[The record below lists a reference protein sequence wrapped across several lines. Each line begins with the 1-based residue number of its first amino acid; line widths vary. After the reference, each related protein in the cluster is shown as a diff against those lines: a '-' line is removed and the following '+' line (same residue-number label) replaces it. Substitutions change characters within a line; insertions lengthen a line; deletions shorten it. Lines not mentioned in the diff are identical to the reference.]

1 MLTVQTS
8 LTEKNIKSQ
17 GKRMQIQP
25 VVILVQPQLA
35 ENMGMTARAMMNCGL
50 YQLRLVSPRENHL
63 SDKAVSASSGADEI
77 LQNAVVYTS
86 TQEAVADLQQ
96 VYATTARHRDQIK
109 VVHNA
114 ASAAKD
120 ITRQCQNGVKCGI
133 LFGPERTGL
142 NNDDVAL
149 SDAVVEIPLNPKH
162 CSLNLSQA
170 VLLVGYEWYKQQI
183 DTADTYLSTN
193 GTEIA
198 DKEKLFKFFEFM
210 EDKLQNNKNYQDDE
224 KRPRMIRN
232 LHNIFQRS
240 QITTQELNTLY
251 GIINHLSD
259 NLQKK

>member
-1 MLTVQTS
+1 
-8 LTEKNIKSQ
+8 
-17 GKRMQIQP
+17 MQKQP
-25 VVILVQPQLA
+25 IVILVQPQLA
-35 ENMGMTARAMMNCGL
+35 ENVGMAARAMMNCGL

-63 SDKAVSASSGADEI
+63 SDKAISASSGADKI
-77 LQNAVVYTS
+77 LRNAVVYNS
-86 TQEAVADLQQ
+86 TKEAVADLQQ
-96 VYATTARHRDQIK
+96 IYATTARHRDQIK
-109 VVHNA
+109 IVHNA
-114 ASAAKD
+114 AAAAKN
-120 ITRQCQNGVKCGI
+120 ITNQCRDNIKCGI

-149 SDAVVEIPLNPKH
+149 SDAVVEIPLNPEH

-183 DTADTYLSTN
+183 NTPNTYLSTN
-193 GTEIA
+193 GTEVA
-198 DKEKLFKFFEFM
+198 DKNKLFKFFEFM

-251 GIINHLSD
+251 GIINYLTEHPY
-259 NLQKK
+259 KK